1 MIGGEGRG
9 VEGNKSL
16 LQTHFIVSDRA
27 KRLATLGFYSE
38 IEILLLSYVLRNPK
52 TVASYFS
59 KRRQETGIDFR
70 TEQISIMNTIDLR
83 IDSPKIPQRFL
94 ELCFCFLTEFS
105 AVRSPQK
112 RFRTQK
118 NFFF

>member
-83 IDSPKIPQRFL
+83 IDSPMIPGIMFL
-94 ELCFCFLTEFS
+94 
-105 AVRSPQK
+105 
-112 RFRTQK
+112 
-118 NFFF
+118 FFD